1 MKQYKFVLINS
12 ALLFIITAVLE
23 VVLHEFSHFITAFMF
38 HAKDLSLHHNFVDYA
53 EDNLSVSQRIWI
65 ASAGPLMSLFIGL
78 LFHLIVIQSE
88 KRNALFLFN
97 LFMAVNGYI
106 GFFGYLMIA
115 PVTIQGDTGF
125 VFHTLGFPMWSVV
138 LIAVFGIS
146 MLLVVIKKLT
156 KHFVEMGSVEIIADK
171 EQRRQFVQ
179 AVIKYP
185 IYCCVL
191 AMLLLNLPVP
201 IWVSILPVFS
211 YFSLFYGFGDA
222 LRKNYTDSNYNKEFE
237 QLNSIQPVI
246 IIGFVFVV
254 ILNRFLVHG
263 FFVH

>member
-1 MKQYKFVLINS
+1 MKRYKYVLINS
-12 ALLFIITAVLE
+12 VLLFIITAVLE
-23 VVLHEFSHFITAFMF
+23 VVLHEFSHFITAFIF

-78 LFHLIVIQSE
+78 VFHFIVIQSE

-115 PVTIQGDTGF
+115 PLTVQGDTGF
-125 VFHTLGFPMWSVV
+125 VFHALGFPMWSVI

-146 MLLVVIKKLT
+146 ILLVAIKKLT
-156 KHFVEMGSVEIIADK
+156 KHFVEMASVEIIADK
-171 EQRRQFVQ
+171 EQRKQFVQ

-185 IYCCVL
+185 IYCCVV

-222 LRKNYTDSNYNKEFE
+222 LKKEYAN
-237 QLNSIQPVI
+237 LNTNTKFDTFNSVQPI
-246 IIGFVFVV
+246 IIVGFVLTV
-254 ILNRFLVHG
+254 ILNRLLVHG